1 MPPSQQ
7 AKGLGPSTTSI
18 PVIACGALVRELR
31 ALGVQASYLPA
42 PLHSRPAKIPD
53 AIEQAVR
60 TVIDESKRSG
70 TTIDRIVLGY
80 GDCGTGGLLDARMHQ
95 LQDELGI
102 PIERL
107 AGDHCYSFFLGE
119 DVFRTLHDEELG
131 TFFLTD
137 FLARHFDQLVWGP
150 LKIGK
155 HPELRDMYFGNYRRV
170 VYLSQTSDPE
180 QLLLL
185 TGLAHEAAKRLG
197 LSFQTRVGGLDPFAE
212 ALRSTINPS
221 QVSLTEPNVARSSSA
236 SPVSKVLDPVG
247 TVTPVTIDT
256 VSLRDTARQTRPGAR
271 PLRTES
277 E

>member
-1 MPPSQQ
+1 MPPSPQG
-7 AKGLGPSTTSI
+7 KGLVPLTAST

-53 AIEQAVR
+53 AVEQAVR
-60 TVIDESKRSG
+60 TIVDEAERSG
-70 TTIDRIVLGY
+70 SSIDRIVLGY
-80 GDCGTGGLLDARMHQ
+80 GDCGTGGLLDARMQQ
-95 LQDELGI
+95 LQDELQV
-102 PIERL
+102 PLERL

-137 FLARHFDQLVWGP
+137 FLARHFEQLVWGP
-150 LKIGK
+150 LKIGE
-155 HPELRDMYFGNYRRV
+155 HPELRDMYFGNYKRV

-180 QLLLL
+180 QLEHL
-185 TGLAHEAAKRLG
+185 TGLAQEAANRLG
-197 LSFQTRVGGLDPFAE
+197 LSFQTREGGLNPFAE

-221 QVSLTEPNVARSSSA
+221 QVSLIEPNGAHRSCD
-236 SPVSKVLDPVG
+236 SPGSKVLDPASM
-247 TVTPVTIDT
+247 VTPVTIDS
-256 VSLRDTARQTRPGAR
+256 VSLRDTLKQTQSGAR